1 MARSLSFLIALLA
14 VASCLRSSITGVGP
28 LLDLIRVDLHLS
40 ATVAGLLTS
49 LPLLMFALCAPMSRL
64 ARNHGTEWLLL
75 AALVT
80 LLAGILL
87 RPMGPVAAL
96 FAGTV
101 LLAGGIAV
109 ANILLPV
116 LVKQHFPAR
125 IPAITTTYASVMGL
139 SATFGSALAVPIAA
153 ALGGSWRASLLF
165 WAVPAVL
172 AIVLWIPHT
181 RRDVHVLEA
190 GEPPPPLPWRSALAW
205 QVTGYMGLQSL
216 VFYVTVAWY
225 PTMLADAGASAQATG
240 WMLTLYQAAALGS
253 GLFVPSLVH
262 RAADQRLLATSIGL
276 LNALGSLGMW
286 LWPGGIALWMV
297 VLGVGSGPAL
307 ILALSFMGLRAANPR
322 SVAAL
327 SLMGQALGYLIAAA
341 GPLAFGALH
350 DLTGGWQASMAL
362 LVCAGLA
369 LAACGYGAGRGIAG
383 VHVERPGAARM
394 GQRA

>member
-1 MARSLSFLIALLA
+1 MARPLSFLVALLT

-28 LLDLIRVDLHLS
+28 LLDLIRADLQLS
-40 ATVAGLLTS
+40 ATLAGLLAS

-64 ARNHGTEWLLL
+64 ARNHGTERLLL

-80 LLAGILL
+80 LLVGILL
-87 RPMGPVAAL
+87 RPTGPIGAL

-116 LVKQHFPAR
+116 LVKQHFPSR
-125 IPAITTTYASVMGL
+125 IPAITTRYASVMGL
-139 SATFGSALAVPIAA
+139 SATFGSALAVPLVGM
-153 ALGGSWRASLLF
+153 LGGSWRGSLLF

-172 AIVLWIPHT
+172 AIVLWVPHT

-190 GEPPPPLPWRSALAW
+190 GEPAPPLPWRSALAW
-205 QVTGYMGLQSL
+205 QVTGFMGLQSL

-225 PTMLADAGASAQATG
+225 PTMLADAGVSAQTTG

-262 RAADQRLLATSIGL
+262 RAPNQQWLATAIGL

-327 SLMGQALGYLIAAA
+327 SLMGQSLGYLIAAS

-362 LVCAGLA
+362 LVLAGLA

-383 VHVERPGAARM
+383 VRVQSPGDART
-394 GQRA
+394 G